1 MNTRETESQI
11 LSYKCVLQEQ
21 KKTNCKSRF
30 ERLKK
35 QSTWN
40 ILCLGYSFHVH
51 LNYLWTQ
58 VESLQGTGRFH
69 SQCSRPVL
77 ILWTGTRTD
86 LNIGFSTIYKKLSFF
101 PTAGSEPSCP
111 LPDSLSMVKRGRHYS
126 ELEAHLDAVSC
137 PLEMN
142 FLPTMVTNLLV

>member
-1 MNTRETESQI
+1 MWGGELVYKQVYGPLWSTRWIAERLRIRYCPTSV
-11 LSYKCVLQEQ
+11 YKEQ

-40 ILCLGYSFHVH
+40 ILCLVYSFHVH

-58 VESLQGTGRFH
+58 VDSLQGTGRLH

-77 ILWTGTRTD
+77 ILWTATRAN
-86 LNIGFSTIYKKLSFF
+86 LNTGFSTIYKKLSFF
-101 PTAGSEPSCP
+101 PTTGSEPSCP
-111 LPDSLSMVKRGRHYS
+111 PPLSVVKRGRH
-126 ELEAHLDAVSC
+126 
-137 PLEMN
+137 
-142 FLPTMVTNLLV
+142 